1 MFENIASIDIGSS
14 SIKVI
19 TAKTGLR
26 DFKVKSFI
34 YEDIDP
40 ESENKDEAIRAIL
53 ERIVTENNLKSYK
66 ILTNLP
72 MQNAVLRTMTFP
84 FNDKEK
90 IAEVI
95 TFEAEDSIPFQL
107 EDTLM
112 DFQML
117 KNNNPETGE
126 VLLAAAQKET
136 VLHHLLYFK
145 NAGINPAGMGLE
157 SQSLFECYKYFNKIG
172 NETVIQLDIGNAKT
186 ILNIIHNSELLF
198 TRCIATGTGT
208 IYNEIS
214 ASSKLNYTDVIKIF
228 EEFKF
233 DLTSFENNL
242 QKNFETSLGIKKTA
256 LKGIYN
262 KSTEII
268 YSLLEEI
275 ILSKKAFLND
285 YPDMTFNRIL
295 ISGGGSDITGIGSI
309 ISSGLELPVVSLP
322 FLDESVE
329 AKIRNQ
335 FPVVFGTILSHLN
348 EKHSAISFL
357 QGELLPESRRLSI
370 KQYYLAGAF
379 VVLTL
384 IVLLVNLTVT
394 AYVKSE
400 SNEKYTEILNERFK
414 KYFHARKS
422 SENPVADAMKILKDE
437 KKEFETIDAL
447 IRSDEKIMNI
457 LNDIL
462 SLFPKD
468 EDFELKNLVIN
479 ESILR
484 LDAKTGSAVKL
495 DEFKN
500 KLTES
505 MKFESV
511 VLNTNLK
518 KGNDVLFAMT
528 IKLNTAAK
536 PTGNSK

>member
-40 ESENKDEAIRAIL
+40 EIENKDEAIPSIL
-53 ERIVTENNLKSYK
+53 KRIITENNLKNYK

-84 FNDKEK
+84 FNDREK
-90 IAEVI
+90 ISEVI
-95 TFEAEDSIPFQL
+95 AFEAEDTIPFKL
-107 EDTLM
+107 EDTVM

-117 KNNNPETGE
+117 KSNDPEEGE

-136 VLHHLLYFK
+136 LLRHLNYFK
-145 NAGINPAGMGLE
+145 NAGVNPAGMGLE
-157 SQSLFECYKYFNKIG
+157 SQALFECYKYFNKIG
-172 NETVIQLDIGNAKT
+172 NETVIQLDIGTAKT
-186 ILNIIHNSELLF
+186 ILNFIHNGHLLF
-198 TRCIATGTGT
+198 TRSIAIGTGS
-208 IYNEIS
+208 IY
-214 ASSKLNYTDVIKIF
+214 DVISESYKLKISDAVKLF
-228 EEFKF
+228 EEFKI

-242 QKNFETSLGIKKTA
+242 QKDFQTGLGIKKTA
-256 LKGIYN
+256 LKGIHH

-285 YPDMTFNRIL
+285 YPEISFNRIL

-309 ISSGLELPVVSLP
+309 ISSELELPVVSLP
-322 FLDESVE
+322 FLEESAE
-329 AKIRNQ
+329 AKIKSQ
-335 FPVVFGTILSHLN
+335 FPVAFGTILSYLN
-348 EKHSAISFL
+348 ERHSAISFL
-357 QGELLPESRRLSI
+357 QGEFLPESSRSSV

-379 VVLTL
+379 VVLAL
-384 IVLLVNLTVT
+384 IVLLINLTVT
-394 AYVKSE
+394 SYMKSE
-400 SNEKYTEILNERFK
+400 SNEKYTEILNDRFK
-414 KYFHARKS
+414 KYFHARKTS
-422 SENPVADAMKILKDE
+422 DNPVADAAKILKDE

-447 IRSDEKIMNI
+447 IRSDEKTMNI

-468 EDFELKNLVIN
+468 DDFELKNLVIN
-479 ESILR
+479 ESVLR
-484 LDAKTGSAVKL
+484 LDAKTGSAIKL

-500 KLTES
+500 KLIES
-505 MKFESV
+505 KKFESV

-528 IKLNTAAK
+528 IKLNTTAK
-536 PTGNSK
+536 TMESNK